1 MEAIGLSIL
10 AAFGFATS
18 AILARQGMQSVF
30 PLPGVLV
37 SLFVSFVLSSAMV
50 LAFAFDD
57 IGNIPQE
64 AVFWILGL
72 GVITFLGGRT
82 QNFLAANLIGA
93 SRSSLFI
100 ASQAPFAAIF
110 AVAFTGETIHPLV
123 ALGTAGVVG
132 GLLFSTGESIMVG
145 WRTDKVFILGYLM
158 ALAAG
163 ASYGATNVMA
173 KQVIEIYDSPLMV
186 TAFSMLIGLFVL
198 APLVGASA
206 ARTGV
211 LRAGHRSLGQTF
223 HSLRFVAMAGLA
235 SGIAVNALYFA
246 VQKADVVV
254 ISPIVASSP
263 LVTLLLAHIFLARLE
278 TVTRKLVAGTLMA
291 VLGVALVV
299 VGSQL

>member
-1 MEAIGLSIL
+1 MVAIGLSIL

-18 AILARQGMQSVF
+18 AILARQGMLSVF

-50 LAFAFDD
+50 LVFAFDD
-57 IGNIPQE
+57 IGNMPQE

-110 AVAFTGETIHPLV
+110 AVAFTGETIPPLV
-123 ALGTAGVVG
+123 ALGPAGVVG
-132 GLLFSTGESIMVG
+132 GLLFSTGESIMAG

-173 KQVIEIYDSPLMV
+173 KQVIKIYDSPLMV

-198 APLVGASA
+198 APLVGANA

-211 LRAGHRSLGQTF
+211 LRAGHRSLGQTL

-291 VLGVALVV
+291 VLGVVLVV